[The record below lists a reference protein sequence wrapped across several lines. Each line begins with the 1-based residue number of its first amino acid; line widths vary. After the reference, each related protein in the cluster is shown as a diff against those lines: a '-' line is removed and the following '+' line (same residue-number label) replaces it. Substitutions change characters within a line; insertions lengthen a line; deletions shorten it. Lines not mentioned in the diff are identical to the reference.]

1 MKFIVIGLGYFG
13 SKLAVNLTNQGH
25 EVIGVDN
32 RPDRIDELKDSISIV
47 MEMDTTIESAVK
59 SLPLDDT
66 DAVIVGIGED
76 VGSSILTLSIL
87 MSLNVKRLIGR
98 AITPRHENILMH
110 IGIKEIV
117 HPEEEA
123 AFALSS
129 MLRLKNALKITELDD
144 DNMIVELYVPKKYVG
159 HTLESINLLKRF
171 NLRLLAVKVLPEK
184 KHDLLNLKMKKID
197 YVADFDFNLQLSLKD
212 DDVLVLAGN
221 LKDIKQLSEE

>member
-32 RPDRIDELKDSISIV
+32 RSDKIDELKDSISIV
-47 MEMDTTIESAVK
+47 MVMDTTIESAVK

-66 DAVIVGIGED
+66 DAVVVGIGED
-76 VGSSILTLSIL
+76 IGSSILTLSIL
-87 MSLNVKRLIGR
+87 KSLNVKRLIGR
-98 AITPRHENILMH
+98 AITPRHENILSH
-110 IGIKEIV
+110 IGINEIV

-159 HTLESINLLKRF
+159 HALESMNLLKRF

-184 KHDLLNLKMKKID
+184 KHDLLNLNMKKSG
-197 YVADFDFNLQLSLKD
+197 YVADFDFNLQLALKEND
-212 DDVLVLAGN
+212 ILVLAGN
-221 LKDIKQLSEE
+221 LKDIRKLSEE

>member
-1 MKFIVIGLGYFG
+1 
-13 SKLAVNLTNQGH
+13 
-25 EVIGVDN
+25 
-32 RPDRIDELKDSISIV
+32 
-47 MEMDTTIESAVK
+47 
-59 SLPLDDT
+59 
-66 DAVIVGIGED
+66 
-76 VGSSILTLSIL
+76 

-98 AITPRHENILMH
+98 AITPRHENILRH

-144 DNMIVELYVPKKYVG
+144 DNLIVELYVPRKYVG
-159 HTLESINLLKRF
+159 HNLESINLLKRF

-184 KHDLLNLKMKKID
+184 KHDLLNLKKKKPGYI
-197 YVADFDFNLQLSLKD
+197 ANFDFPLQMALKD

-221 LKDIKQLSEE
+221 LKDIRQLSED